1 MGRATEDRRGNV
13 RVVRPG
19 GGRGEEREGETNQ
32 QISTTKKQFG
42 LCNLAD
48 EIQTWM
54 MRAELGGRRRD
65 GSIDNET
72 KAIVDEFREEQPRY
86 DQPQLKLGGAA
97 GGMQEGAVE
106 SWFKERG
113 SPSDDPSGVLE
124 RAERYAQEAAK
135 RNMSYLAYVAEFVKR
150 PVRPTVETLR
160 PYSAPPRP
168 PGVER
173 LVTTPHSYP
182 GARSLLLRTRRRRRR
197 IRVASLR
204 PARAP
209 WERGAVL
216 AGSFAR
222 VLGADAPARERCG
235 EEASGRRRGVVAAAA
250 VVYTLVPRVPYSA
263 CWYGLFFEVPAAAAA
278 PPSPRRRPAAATA
291 VWWSDSDIIISY
303 IPQIR
308 CVDCHQKYIDNAMIS
323 TLKNDL
329 SVKFYKI

>member
-1 MGRATEDRRGNV
+1 
-13 RVVRPG
+13 
-19 GGRGEEREGETNQ
+19 
-32 QISTTKKQFG
+32 
-42 LCNLAD
+42 
-48 EIQTWM
+48 M

-135 RNMSYLAYVAEFVKR
+135 RNMSYLAYMAEFVKR

-173 LVTTPHSYP
+173 LVTTPHIYP
-182 GARSLLLRTRRRRRR
+182 GARSLLLQTRATLPGDGDGAFALLVCDPHVRRGKGARF
-197 IRVASLR
+197 A
-204 PARAP
+204 PARAD
-209 WERGAVL
+209 
-216 AGSFAR
+216 GSW
-222 VLGADAPARERCG
+222 
-235 EEASGRRRGVVAAAA
+235 RRG
-250 VVYTLVPRVPYSA
+250 P
-263 CWYGLFFEVPAAAAA
+263 PAAPVTALLGPLAWC
-278 PPSPRRRPAAATA
+278 PRLCPA
-291 VWWSDSDIIISY
+291 
-303 IPQIR
+303 
-308 CVDCHQKYIDNAMIS
+308 
-323 TLKNDL
+323 
-329 SVKFYKI
+329 